1 MITRKKITERKVG
14 LYVDMNLIW
23 NLFYLNTFLN
33 VLIQLIIKDIILM
46 TFKNNAF
53 YNTEMNL

>member
-23 NLFYLNTFLN
+23 DLFYLNTFLN